1 MLDGVTFEPA
11 APDHPD
17 AARLIAAMT
26 AEVAAI
32 YSPEQVAAVRERE
45 ALRESPMEL
54 LLVRRGGRPVGCGGV
69 QRLDDADAELKRMYL
84 VPEER
89 GSGVA
94 PELTRRAES
103 LAAERG
109 FERIILNTGARLER
123 AVRLYERMGYV
134 RVPPLPGWEDLDFLI
149 WYGKPLA

>member
-11 APDHPD
+11 APEHPD

-26 AEVAAI
+26 LEVTSL
-32 YSPEQVAAVRERE
+32 YSPEEIARVRERE
-45 ALRESPMEL
+45 AARLSPMEL
-54 LLVRRGGRPVGCGGV
+54 LLARRGGRAVGCGGI
-69 QRLDDADAELKRMYL
+69 QRVDDATAELKRMYL
-84 VPEER
+84 EPDER

-94 PELTRRAES
+94 AELTRRAER
-103 LAAERG
+103 LAVERG
-109 FERIILNTGARLER
+109 HSRIALNTGVRLER

-134 RVPPLPGWEDLDFLI
+134 RIPPLPGWEDLEFLV